1 MNTFQRIIK
10 ILFRVLGQGY
20 SVRRLAA
27 PLVSIPHCRLDLVL
41 GIGWTGVSV
50 HVERPG
56 RREEVPAAHEPLVGV
71 PHKLPLT
78 FGTQPQRCHAI
89 VKGDRRPLPVL
100 RRRPPQRDLRRHEDG
115 SGEAV
120 SVGRSHNLTGRAPFP
135 AEGAQLAGWRVASSR
150 RRRTAGEP
158 LQKLSS
164 CDPAFSHMSIP
175 GSKTWARAL
184 KGTSTLARLSRRFQQ
199 SRTSPIGV
207 VWQKA
212 SSSMPNSF
220 GRDVGAYPCQGVPP

>member
-1 MNTFQRIIK
+1 MVPLTSPEHAPAVARS
-10 ILFRVLGQGY
+10 VADEAGVGQ
-20 SVRRLAA
+20 
-27 PLVSIPHCRLDLVL
+27 
-41 GIGWTGVSV
+41 
-50 HVERPG
+50 PG
-56 RREEVPAAHEPLVGV
+56 RGRRGHRARGLLVPGQVTAREAH
-71 PHKLPLT
+71 
-78 FGTQPQRCHAI
+78 Q
-89 VKGDRRPLPVL
+89 GDRRPLPVL
-100 RRRPPQRDLRRHEDG
+100 RRRPPQRDLRRHEGG

-184 KGTSTLARLSRRFQQ
+184 KGTSTLAHLSRRFQQ